1 MSGAAIDKLRRPLRD
16 LRISVTDQC
25 NFRCAYCMPK
35 EVFGPGYAF
44 LPKSEILTNE
54 EIVSLVKSFARLGIE
69 KVRLTG
75 GEPLLR
81 KDLVSLVERIHQT
94 GTIKDLSLTTNG
106 ALLPRYAGALKNAG
120 LTRINVSL
128 DSLNEKT
135 FKLMNGDRG
144 NVQSVL
150 DGIDAAKAADLKVKV
165 NMVVQ
170 KGINDSETLPMIRY
184 FREKSITL
192 RFIEYMDVGNTN
204 QWKSSEVVSAK
215 ELLNSIRSEFS
226 FEPVDPNY
234 RGEVAARY
242 RYTDIPV
249 EFGIIN
255 SITKPFCS
263 DCNRA
268 RLSADGKLFTCLF
281 ATKGHDLKQ
290 SLRNSSSEDQMVELL
305 AKIWSNRADRYSE
318 ERSNESSATDK
329 IEMSYIGG

>member
-54 EIVSLVKSFARLGIE
+54 EIVSLVTSFARLGIE

-81 KDLVSLVERIHQT
+81 NDLVSLVERIHQT
-94 GTIKDLSLTTNG
+94 GAIKDLSLTTNG

-120 LTRINVSL
+120 LSRINVSL

-165 NMVVQ
+165 NMVVK

-215 ELLNSIRSEFS
+215 ELLNRIRSEFS

-290 SLRNSSSEDQMVELL
+290 SLRNNSSEDQMVELL
-305 AKIWSNRADRYSE
+305 AKIWGNRADRYSE
-318 ERSNESSATDK
+318 ERSNESSASDK